1 MSCISNFGRGN
12 LNNNWGDEESEMP
25 NCGRGNLTHNH
36 EVDQE
41 VRGCGDDA
49 SDVQDCGDE
58 KVVGS

>member
-1 MSCISNFGRGN
+1 
-12 LNNNWGDEESEMP
+12 MP